1 MERGESFG
9 ELYRIGEI
17 AKLKNISKRT
27 IDYYTQIGLL
37 NPIRTDS
44 NYRLYS
50 EECLQ
55 ILNMVQHY
63 KNLNLPLE
71 EIKSSIEL
79 IKSDNAIDKQK
90 VEKHVEQIA
99 SIMQHLKEEINVME
113 PILEK
118 LNKQQKESLVNKLST
133 EGVTLAQTL
142 LLLFS

>member
-1 MERGESFG
+1 
-9 ELYRIGEI
+9 LYRIGEI

-44 NYRLYS
+44 NYRLYGDD
-50 EECLQ
+50 CIQ
-55 ILNMVQHY
+55 ILNMVEHY
-63 KNLNLPLE
+63 KNLNMPLE

-79 IKSDNAIDKQK
+79 IKSDNTIDKQK

-113 PILEK
+113 PILQK
-118 LNKQQKESLVNKLST
+118 LNSQQKELLVNRLSN
-133 EGVTLAQTL
+133 EGRTLAQAL

>member
-1 MERGESFG
+1 
-9 ELYRIGEI
+9 LYRIGEI

-44 NYRLYS
+44 NYRLYN

-55 ILNMVQHY
+55 ILTMVEHY
-63 KNLNLPLE
+63 KNLNMPLE

-79 IKSDNAIDKQK
+79 IKSDNTIDKQK

-113 PILEK
+113 PILQK
-118 LNKQQKESLVNKLST
+118 LNNQQKESLVNKLSS

>member
-1 MERGESFG
+1 M
-9 ELYRIGEI
+9 YRIGEI

-44 NYRLYS
+44 NYRLYN

-55 ILNMVQHY
+55 ILTMVEHY
-63 KNLNLPLE
+63 KNLNMPLE

-79 IKSDNAIDKQK
+79 IKSNNTIDKQK

-113 PILEK
+113 PILQK
-118 LNKQQKESLVNKLST
+118 LNNQQKESLVNKLSS

>member
-1 MERGESFG
+1 M
-9 ELYRIGEI
+9 YRIGEI

-44 NYRLYS
+44 NYRLYG
-50 EECLQ
+50 EECIK
-55 ILNMVQHY
+55 ILNMIEHY
-63 KNLNLPLE
+63 KNLNMPLE

-79 IKSDNAIDKQK
+79 IKSDNTIDKQK
-90 VEKHVEQIA
+90 VEKHFEQIA

-113 PILEK
+113 PILQK
-118 LNKQQKESLVNKLST
+118 LNDQQKEKFVNRLSS
-133 EGVTLAQTL
+133 EGLTLAQSL

>member
-1 MERGESFG
+1 M
-9 ELYRIGEI
+9 YRIGEI

-44 NYRLYS
+44 NYRLYG

-55 ILNMVQHY
+55 ILNMVEHY
-63 KNLNLPLE
+63 KNLNMPLE

-79 IKSDNAIDKQK
+79 IKSDNTIDKQK

-113 PILEK
+113 PILQK
-118 LNKQQKESLVNKLST
+118 LNNQQKESLVNKLSS